1 MMSTV
6 YLADSITV
14 LNTIKDNSI
23 DLIYIDPPFG
33 TGLTQISRPK
43 IDTRIFGQS
52 SYVDTFTNYVEYFL
66 PYLVAFNRTLKDTG
80 TLYVHL
86 DYHWV
91 HYVKVELDDI
101 FGRDNF
107 LNEIVWSYNFGGRG
121 KDRWPAKHD
130 TILVYVKQRGKHT
143 FNWDSIPRIP
153 YKAPEL
159 QYVGRSREDAEK
171 RIELGQVPTDVWDM
185 NVIGTNSK
193 ERTGYPTQKPMRL
206 LERVIKASSNPGDV
220 VLDAFAGSGTTGV
233 TAASFGR
240 EFIMIDKNP
249 DAIRVIEK
257 RLSEIGANYELCVL

>member
-1 MMSTV
+1 
-6 YLADSITV
+6 
-14 LNTIKDNSI
+14 
-23 DLIYIDPPFG
+23 
-33 TGLTQISRPK
+33 
-43 IDTRIFGQS
+43 
-52 SYVDTFTNYVEYFL
+52 
-66 PYLVAFNRTLKDTG
+66 
-80 TLYVHL
+80 VHL